1 MNNILKGK
9 DHDTIMRDID
19 SSSCTLT
26 FDLYKHTIQN
36 GQFNYAEVI
45 FDKIEVSDASMN
57 NYISDL
63 IWMGEGI
70 EQELDGLDEY
80 DNIYSRLLDNWDDVV
95 IAKQCELYKETYD
108 KKQMEDLFMLDFIGT
123 RYNPCPCRYELFL
136 NDESLQTLDSKVG
149 LSRKELK
156 KHITMN
162 KKACD
167 QEMMAYELSQK
178 KINKAVDYMVK
189 RFNYQV

>member
-9 DHDTIMRDID
+9 DHDTIKRDID
-19 SSSCTLT
+19 SS
-26 FDLYKHTIQN
+26 LYNIDFELYQRTVVSN
-36 GQFNYAEVI
+36 RFEYAEAI
-45 FDKIEVSDASMN
+45 YDKIKVSDASMN

-63 IWMGEGI
+63 IWMGEGV
-70 EQELDGLDEY
+70 EQELDGLDT
-80 DNIYSRLLDNWDDVV
+80 DANIYSRLLDNWDDVV